1 MKKHAPIFVMLAGA
15 AMFVAGAVYLLLLRF
30 EAGDVYPPYSSLRAD
45 PLGTMAL
52 YESLEHVPGI
62 SARRD
67 FSATQQLPE
76 GRDLTYLHL
85 AAPMG
90 EWRFVSDELFQE
102 IDKFLARGGRL
113 VIAFYPQ
120 SSNFRV
126 RSHSDDEPTRETYRE
141 KPKDSPPRD
150 DKAPPD
156 DNQPPDEKRS
166 MGRNPRAAPKK
177 KPEGPDRPEDSPLF
191 FKFSSL
197 KEHWGVDVSIIDLPH
212 GDRDVFQPVTVT
224 NRGDLPLPPRL
235 DLHSGVV
242 FTNIVSTWRTLY
254 SRGAHPVMIARSF
267 GRGSVVIVTDS
278 YWFSNEA
285 LQKDRHA
292 DLLAWFVG
300 GGKNVVFDEA
310 HLGVQET
317 SGVAMLMRKY
327 RLHGVALGLV
337 LRSEEHTSEL

>member
-1 MKKHAPIFVMLAGA
+1 MKKHLATIILLACAALFVFGVFEL
-15 AMFVAGAVYLLLLRF
+15 FQLRF
-30 EAGDVYPPYSSLRAD
+30 ESGDVYRPYSSLRAD

-156 DNQPPDEKRS
+156 DN
-166 MGRNPRAAPKK
+166 
-177 KPEGPDRPEDSPLF
+177 
-191 FKFSSL
+191 
-197 KEHWGVDVSIIDLPH
+197 
-212 GDRDVFQPVTVT
+212 
-224 NRGDLPLPPRL
+224 
-235 DLHSGVV
+235 
-242 FTNIVSTWRTLY
+242 
-254 SRGAHPVMIARSF
+254 
-267 GRGSVVIVTDS
+267 
-278 YWFSNEA
+278 
-285 LQKDRHA
+285 
-292 DLLAWFVG
+292 
-300 GGKNVVFDEA
+300 
-310 HLGVQET
+310 
-317 SGVAMLMRKY
+317 
-327 RLHGVALGLV
+327 
-337 LRSEEHTSEL
+337 